1 VDRLAEVVEVAR
13 PVGLVAVVETLLAEH
28 QRARPVVQWLFE
40 VRQAEVLKVALGVA
54 LGATGHQM
62 IQLPVVVLSR
72 TVLLQAALPR
82 TVLP

>member
-1 VDRLAEVVEVAR
+1 MDRLAEVVEVAR

-40 VRQAEVLKVALGVA
+40 VRQAEVLKVALG
-54 LGATGHQM
+54 ATGHQM